1 MNNIQFVIG
10 EKPQELALAAQLIDG
25 RDDNAHPLDHQVF
38 FHSRAVILA
47 KTIEGEIV
55 GCAAIKAGK
64 GTVGKG
70 TVDKGTVGE
79 LGYLVVSP
87 HYRRQGIAQGLTQK
101 RIEVAKA
108 LGILIL
114 YATIRA
120 ENTSSQAN
128 LLKAGFQ
135 FWRNYLSIRGTG
147 NTVGWYYLA
156 LSVNVDAEAIMQ
168 SLVGDRTPAV

>member
-1 MNNIQFVIG
+1 MSDIQFVIS
-10 EKPQELALAAQLIDG
+10 EQLEELALAAQLIDG

-38 FHSRAVILA
+38 FDSRAVILA
-47 KTIEGEIV
+47 KTLEGEIV
-55 GCAAIKAGK
+55 GCAAIKA
-64 GTVGKG
+64 GKG

-87 HYRRQGIAQGLTQK
+87 YYRRQGIAQGLTQK

-108 LGILIL
+108 LGISIL

-135 FWRNYLSIRGTG
+135 FWRDYLSIRGTG

-156 LSVNVDAEAIMQ
+156 LSANVDAEAIML
-168 SLVGDRTPAV
+168 SLVGDRIQAV

>member
-1 MNNIQFVIG
+1 MSDIQFVIS
-10 EKPQELALAAQLIDG
+10 EQPEELALAAQLIDG

-38 FHSRAVILA
+38 FDSRAVILA
-47 KTIEGEIV
+47 KTFEGEIV

-64 GTVGKG
+64 GTVG
-70 TVDKGTVGE
+70 E
-79 LGYLVVSP
+79 LGYLVVSS

-108 LGILIL
+108 LGISIL

-135 FWRNYLSIRGTG
+135 FWRDYLSIRGTG

-156 LSVNVDAEAIMQ
+156 LSANVDAEAIMQ
-168 SLVGDRTPAV
+168 SLVGDRIQAV

>member
-1 MNNIQFVIG
+1 MSDIQFVIS
-10 EKPQELALAAQLIDG
+10 EQPEELALAAQLIDG

-38 FHSRAVILA
+38 FDSRAVILA

-64 GTVGKG
+64 GTVGK
-70 TVDKGTVGE
+70 VTVGE

-87 HYRRQGIAQGLTQK
+87 HYRRQGIAQGLTHK

-108 LGILIL
+108 LGMSIL

>member
-1 MNNIQFVIG
+1 MSDIQFVIS
-10 EKPQELALAAQLIDG
+10 EQPEELALAAQLIDG

-38 FHSRAVILA
+38 FDSRAVILA
-47 KTIEGEIV
+47 KTLEGEIV

-64 GTVGKG
+64 GTVG
-70 TVDKGTVGE
+70 E
-79 LGYLVVSP
+79 LGYLVVSS

-135 FWRNYLSIRGTG
+135 FWRDYLSIRGTG

-156 LSVNVDAEAIMQ
+156 LSANVDAEAIML
-168 SLVGDRTPAV
+168 SLVGDRIQAV

>member
-1 MNNIQFVIG
+1 MSDIQFVIS
-10 EKPQELALAAQLIDG
+10 EQPEELALAAQLIDG

-38 FHSRAVILA
+38 FDSRAVILA
-47 KTIEGEIV
+47 KTLEGEIV
-55 GCAAIKAGK
+55 GCAAIKA
-64 GTVGKG
+64 GKG

-87 HYRRQGIAQGLTQK
+87 YYRRQGIAQGLTQK

-108 LGILIL
+108 LGISIL

-135 FWRNYLSIRGTG
+135 FWRDYLSIRGTG

-156 LSVNVDAEAIMQ
+156 LSANVDAEAIML
-168 SLVGDRTPAV
+168 SLVGARIQVV

>member
-1 MNNIQFVIG
+1 MSDIQFVIS
-10 EKPQELALAAQLIDG
+10 EQPEELALAAQLIDG

-38 FHSRAVILA
+38 FDSRAVILA
-47 KTIEGEIV
+47 KTLKGEIV
-55 GCAAIKAGK
+55 GCAAIKA
-64 GTVGKG
+64 GKG

-87 HYRRQGIAQGLTQK
+87 YYRRQGIAQGLTQK

-108 LGILIL
+108 LGISIL

-135 FWRNYLSIRGTG
+135 FWRDYLSVRGTG

-156 LSVNVDAEAIMQ
+156 LSANVDAEAIML
-168 SLVGDRTPAV
+168 SLVGDRIQVV

>member
-1 MNNIQFVIG
+1 MSDIQFVIS
-10 EKPQELALAAQLIDG
+10 EQPEELALAAQLIDG

-38 FHSRAVILA
+38 FDSRAVILA
-47 KTIEGEIV
+47 KTLEGEIV
-55 GCAAIKAGK
+55 GCAAIK
-64 GTVGKG
+64 VGKG

-79 LGYLVVSP
+79 LGYLVVSS

-108 LGILIL
+108 LGISIL

-135 FWRNYLSIRGTG
+135 FWRDYLSIRGTG

-156 LSVNVDAEAIMQ
+156 LSANVDAEAIML
-168 SLVGDRTPAV
+168 SLVGDRIQAV

>member
-1 MNNIQFVIG
+1 MSDIQFVIS
-10 EKPQELALAAQLIDG
+10 EQPEELALAAQLIDG

-38 FHSRAVILA
+38 FDSRAVILA
-47 KTIEGEIV
+47 KTLEGEIV

-79 LGYLVVSP
+79 LGYLVVSS

-108 LGILIL
+108 LGISIL

-135 FWRNYLSIRGTG
+135 FWRDYLSVRGTG

-156 LSVNVDAEAIMQ
+156 LSANVDAEAIML
-168 SLVGDRTPAV
+168 SLVGDRIQVV

>member
-1 MNNIQFVIG
+1 MSDIQFVIS
-10 EKPQELALAAQLIDG
+10 EQLEELALAAQLIDG

-38 FHSRAVILA
+38 FDSRAVILA
-47 KTIEGEIV
+47 KTLEGEIV
-55 GCAAIKAGK
+55 GCAAIKAG
-64 GTVGKG
+64 
-70 TVDKGTVGE
+70 KGTVGE

-108 LGILIL
+108 LGISIL

-135 FWRNYLSIRGTG
+135 FWRDYLSIRGTG
-147 NTVGWYYLA
+147 NTVGWYYLS
-156 LSVNVDAEAIMQ
+156 LSANVDAEAIML
-168 SLVGDRTPAV
+168 SLVGDRIQAV

>member
-10 EKPQELALAAQLIDG
+10 KKPEELALAAQLIDG

-70 TVDKGTVGE
+70 TVGE

-128 LLKAGFQ
+128 LLKVGFQ

-168 SLVGDRTPAV
+168 SLVGDRTPTV

>member
-10 EKPQELALAAQLIDG
+10 KKPEELALAAQLIDG

-64 GTVGKG
+64 GTVG
-70 TVDKGTVGE
+70 E

-87 HYRRQGIAQGLTQK
+87 YYRRQGIAQGLTQK

>member
-1 MNNIQFVIG
+1 MSDIQFVIS
-10 EKPQELALAAQLIDG
+10 EQPEELAQAAQLIDG

-38 FHSRAVILA
+38 FDSRAVILA
-47 KTIEGEIV
+47 KTFEGEIV
-55 GCAAIKAGK
+55 GCAAIKAS
-64 GTVGKG
+64 
-70 TVDKGTVGE
+70 KGTVGE

-108 LGILIL
+108 LGIMIL

-135 FWRNYLSIRGTG
+135 FWRDYLSIRGTG

-156 LSVNVDAEAIMQ
+156 LSANVDAEAIMQ
-168 SLVGDRTPAV
+168 SLVGDRIQAV

>member
-10 EKPQELALAAQLIDG
+10 EKPEELALAAQLIDG

-64 GTVGKG
+64 GTVG
-70 TVDKGTVGE
+70 E

-87 HYRRQGIAQGLTQK
+87 YYRRQGIAQGLTHK

-108 LGILIL
+108 LGMSIL

>member
-10 EKPQELALAAQLIDG
+10 KKPEELALAAQLIDG

-70 TVDKGTVGE
+70 TVGE

-87 HYRRQGIAQGLTQK
+87 YYRRQGIAQGLTQK

>member
-1 MNNIQFVIG
+1 MSDIQFVIS
-10 EKPQELALAAQLIDG
+10 EQLEELALAAQLIDG

-38 FHSRAVILA
+38 FDSRAVILA
-47 KTIEGEIV
+47 KTLEGEIV

-64 GTVGKG
+64 GTVG
-70 TVDKGTVGE
+70 E

-87 HYRRQGIAQGLTQK
+87 YYRRQGIAQGLTQK

-135 FWRNYLSIRGTG
+135 FWRDYLSIRGTG

-156 LSVNVDAEAIMQ
+156 LSANVDAEAIML
-168 SLVGDRTPAV
+168 SLVGDRIQVV

>member
-1 MNNIQFVIG
+1 MSDIQFVIS
-10 EKPQELALAAQLIDG
+10 EQLEELALAAQLIDG

-38 FHSRAVILA
+38 FDSRAVILA
-47 KTIEGEIV
+47 KTLEGEIV
-55 GCAAIKAGK
+55 GCAAIKAG
-64 GTVGKG
+64 
-70 TVDKGTVGE
+70 KGTVGE

-108 LGILIL
+108 LGISIL

-120 ENTSSQAN
+120 ENPSSQAN

-135 FWRNYLSIRGTG
+135 FWRDYLSIRGTG

-156 LSVNVDAEAIMQ
+156 LSANVDAEAIML
-168 SLVGDRTPAV
+168 SLVGDRIQAV

>member
-64 GTVGKG
+64 GTVG
-70 TVDKGTVGE
+70 KGTVGE

>member
-1 MNNIQFVIG
+1 MSDIQFVIS
-10 EKPQELALAAQLIDG
+10 EQPEELALAAQLIDG

-38 FHSRAVILA
+38 FDSRAVILA
-47 KTIEGEIV
+47 KTLKGEIV

-64 GTVGKG
+64 GTVG
-70 TVDKGTVGE
+70 E
-79 LGYLVVSP
+79 LGYLVVSS

-108 LGILIL
+108 LGISIL

-135 FWRNYLSIRGTG
+135 FWRDYLSIRGTG

-156 LSVNVDAEAIMQ
+156 LSTNVDAEAIML
-168 SLVGDRTPAV
+168 SLVGDRIQAV

>member
-1 MNNIQFVIG
+1 MSDIQFVIS
-10 EKPQELALAAQLIDG
+10 EQPEELALAAQLIDG

-38 FHSRAVILA
+38 FDSRAVILA
-47 KTIEGEIV
+47 KTFEGEIV

-64 GTVGKG
+64 GTVG
-70 TVDKGTVGE
+70 E
-79 LGYLVVSP
+79 LGYLVVSS

-108 LGILIL
+108 LGISIL

-135 FWRNYLSIRGTG
+135 FWRDYLSVRGTG

-156 LSVNVDAEAIMQ
+156 LSANVDAEAIMM
-168 SLVGDRTPAV
+168 SLVGDRIQVV

>member
-1 MNNIQFVIG
+1 MSDIQFVIS
-10 EKPQELALAAQLIDG
+10 EQPEELALAAQLIDG

-38 FHSRAVILA
+38 FDSRAVILA
-47 KTIEGEIV
+47 KTLEGEIV

-70 TVDKGTVGE
+70 TVGE

-87 HYRRQGIAQGLTQK
+87 YYRRQGIAQGLTQK

-108 LGILIL
+108 LGISIL

-135 FWRNYLSIRGTG
+135 FWRDYLSIRGTG

-156 LSVNVDAEAIMQ
+156 LSANVDAEAIML
-168 SLVGDRTPAV
+168 SLVGDRIQVV

>member
-1 MNNIQFVIG
+1 MSDIQFVIS
-10 EKPQELALAAQLIDG
+10 EQPEELALAAQLIDG

-38 FHSRAVILA
+38 FDSRAVILA
-47 KTIEGEIV
+47 KTLEGEIV

-64 GTVGKG
+64 GTVG
-70 TVDKGTVGE
+70 E
-79 LGYLVVSP
+79 LGYLVVSS

-108 LGILIL
+108 LGLSIL

-135 FWRNYLSIRGTG
+135 FWRDYLSIRGTG

-156 LSVNVDAEAIMQ
+156 LSANVDAEAIML
-168 SLVGDRTPAV
+168 SLVGDRIQTV

>member
-10 EKPQELALAAQLIDG
+10 EKPEELALAAQLIDG

-64 GTVGKG
+64 GTV
-70 TVDKGTVGE
+70 DKGTVGE

-87 HYRRQGIAQGLTQK
+87 YYRRQGIAQGLTHK

-108 LGILIL
+108 LGMSIL

-168 SLVGDRTPAV
+168 SLVGDRTPAF

>member
-1 MNNIQFVIG
+1 MSDIQFVIS
-10 EKPQELALAAQLIDG
+10 EQPEELALAAQLIDG

-38 FHSRAVILA
+38 FDSRAVILA
-47 KTIEGEIV
+47 KTLKGEIV

-64 GTVGKG
+64 GTVG
-70 TVDKGTVGE
+70 E
-79 LGYLVVSP
+79 LGYLVVSS

-108 LGILIL
+108 LGISIL

-135 FWRNYLSIRGTG
+135 FWRDYLSIRGTG

-156 LSVNVDAEAIMQ
+156 LSANVDAEAIML
-168 SLVGDRTPAV
+168 SLVGDRIQTV

>member
-1 MNNIQFVIG
+1 MSDIQFVIS
-10 EKPQELALAAQLIDG
+10 EQLEELALAAQLIDG

-38 FHSRAVILA
+38 FDSRAVILA
-47 KTIEGEIV
+47 KTLEGEIV
-55 GCAAIKAGK
+55 GCAAIKAG
-64 GTVGKG
+64 
-70 TVDKGTVGE
+70 KGTVGE

-108 LGILIL
+108 LGIMIL

-135 FWRNYLSIRGTG
+135 FWRDYLSIRGTG

-156 LSVNVDAEAIMQ
+156 LSANVDAEAIML
-168 SLVGDRTPAV
+168 SLVGDRIQAV

>member
-1 MNNIQFVIG
+1 MSDIQFVIS
-10 EKPQELALAAQLIDG
+10 EQPEELALAAQLIDG

-38 FHSRAVILA
+38 FDSRAVILA

-64 GTVGKG
+64 GTVG
-70 TVDKGTVGE
+70 E
-79 LGYLVVSP
+79 LGYLVVSS

-108 LGILIL
+108 LGISIL

-135 FWRNYLSIRGTG
+135 FWRDYLSIRGTG

-156 LSVNVDAEAIMQ
+156 LSANVDAEAIML
-168 SLVGDRTPAV
+168 SLVGDRIQAV

>member
-1 MNNIQFVIG
+1 MSDIQFVIS
-10 EKPQELALAAQLIDG
+10 EQLEELALAAQLIDG

-38 FHSRAVILA
+38 FDSRAVILA
-47 KTIEGEIV
+47 KTFEGEIV

-64 GTVGKG
+64 GTVG
-70 TVDKGTVGE
+70 E
-79 LGYLVVSP
+79 LGYLVVSS

-108 LGILIL
+108 LGISIL

-135 FWRNYLSIRGTG
+135 FWRDYLSIRGTG

-156 LSVNVDAEAIMQ
+156 LSANVDAEAIML
-168 SLVGDRTPAV
+168 SLVGDRIQVV

>member
-1 MNNIQFVIG
+1 MSDIQFVIS
-10 EKPQELALAAQLIDG
+10 EQPEELALAAQLIDG

-38 FHSRAVILA
+38 FDSRAVILA
-47 KTIEGEIV
+47 KTLEGEIV

-64 GTVGKG
+64 GTVG
-70 TVDKGTVGE
+70 E

-87 HYRRQGIAQGLTQK
+87 YYRRQGIAQGLTQK

-135 FWRNYLSIRGTG
+135 FWRDYLSIRGTG

-156 LSVNVDAEAIMQ
+156 LSANVDAEAIML
-168 SLVGDRTPAV
+168 SLVGDRIQVV

>member
-10 EKPQELALAAQLIDG
+10 EKPEELALAAQLIDG

-64 GTVGKG
+64 GI
-70 TVDKGTVGE
+70 VDKGTVGE

-168 SLVGDRTPAV
+168 SLVGDRTPVV

>member
-10 EKPQELALAAQLIDG
+10 EKPEELALAAQLIDG

-70 TVDKGTVGE
+70 TVGE

-87 HYRRQGIAQGLTQK
+87 YYRRQGIAQGLTQK

-168 SLVGDRTPAV
+168 SLVGDRTPSV

>member
-10 EKPQELALAAQLIDG
+10 KKLEELALAAQLIDG

-55 GCAAIKAGK
+55 GCAAIKAG
-64 GTVGKG
+64 
-70 TVDKGTVGE
+70 KGTVGE

>member
-10 EKPQELALAAQLIDG
+10 EKPEELALAAQLIDG

-55 GCAAIKAGK
+55 GCAAIKA
-64 GTVGKG
+64 GKG

-135 FWRNYLSIRGTG
+135 FWRNYWSIRGTG

-168 SLVGDRTPAV
+168 SLVGDRTPVV

>member
-10 EKPQELALAAQLIDG
+10 KKPEELALAAQLIDG

-64 GTVGKG
+64 GTV
-70 TVDKGTVGE
+70 DKGTVGE

-87 HYRRQGIAQGLTQK
+87 YYRRQGIAQGLTHK

-108 LGILIL
+108 LGMSIL

>member
-1 MNNIQFVIG
+1 MSDIQFVIS
-10 EKPQELALAAQLIDG
+10 EQPEELALAAQLIDG

-38 FHSRAVILA
+38 FDSRAVILA
-47 KTIEGEIV
+47 KTFEGEIV

-64 GTVGKG
+64 GTVG
-70 TVDKGTVGE
+70 E
-79 LGYLVVSP
+79 LGYLVVSS

-135 FWRNYLSIRGTG
+135 FWRDYLSIRGTG

-156 LSVNVDAEAIMQ
+156 LSANVDAEAIML
-168 SLVGDRTPAV
+168 SLVGDRIQAV

>member
-1 MNNIQFVIG
+1 MSDIQFVIS
-10 EKPQELALAAQLIDG
+10 EQPEELALAAQLIDG

-38 FHSRAVILA
+38 FDSRAVILA
-47 KTIEGEIV
+47 KTFEGEIV

-64 GTVGKG
+64 GTVG
-70 TVDKGTVGE
+70 E
-79 LGYLVVSP
+79 LGYLVVSS

-135 FWRNYLSIRGTG
+135 FWRDCLSIRGTG

-156 LSVNVDAEAIMQ
+156 LSANVDAEAIML
-168 SLVGDRTPAV
+168 SLVGDRIQVV

>member
-55 GCAAIKAGK
+55 GCAAIKAG
-64 GTVGKG
+64 
-70 TVDKGTVGE
+70 KGTVGE